1 MPKGK
6 HIIID
11 AYNLPA
17 ELLNDDGRILNIL
30 NAVAKKNEVNVIN
43 TMRYRF
49 GADTPPGCSVILM
62 IDESHISVH
71 TYAEQG
77 IMALDI
83 FTCGTRT
90 NPEQIWED
98 LKREFDIKDF
108 KITIVER
115 F

>member
-1 MPKGK
+1 MSKGK
-6 HIIID
+6 HIIVD
-11 AYNLPA
+11 AYDLPA

-30 NAVAKKNEVNVIN
+30 SEVAKKNEVNVIN

-71 TYAEQG
+71 TYSEQG

-90 NPEQIWED
+90 NTEQIWED
-98 LKREFDIKDF
+98 LKEKFQIQNF
-108 KITIVER
+108 KITKVDR